1 MELLPPR
8 QRPRCNVIES
18 DFFFYRLMPRPGKD
32 ESPSSRQLGS
42 PGGSY
47 GRSHFF
53 RGITGLAGLRQR
65 ALDKAIAEINK
76 KMDLNIA
83 LESLE
88 RSRHRWVSN
97 DADFRDYAP
106 SGNER
111 RLVFPVTS
119 LPNARSKLIP
129 RVLRL
134 YCFRNHRRS
143 AGCRTGGS
151 IARLGSYILSSEKS
165 KRAQRQRGVMEQ
177 PPREH
182 DLVDATRELYAPA
195 RS

>member
-1 MELLPPR
+1 MAGAIFLGILP
-8 QRPRCNVIES
+8 VWAS
-18 DFFFYRLMPRPGKD
+18 
-32 ESPSSRQLGS
+32 
-42 PGGSY
+42 
-47 GRSHFF
+47 
-53 RGITGLAGLRQR
+53 LRQR
-65 ALDKAIAEINK
+65 ALDKSIAEINK

-83 LESLE
+83 LDSLE

-97 DADFRDYAP
+97 DADFRDYAS

-143 AGCRTGGS
+143 A
-151 IARLGSYILSSEKS
+151 RLPNRWQHST
-165 KRAQRQRGVMEQ
+165 
-177 PPREH
+177 
-182 DLVDATRELYAPA
+182 TRLIHFIV
-195 RS
+195 